1 VRHLILSLSIP
12 GILVVALL
20 IGGRGAA
27 PAAARGP
34 VLQIDMF
41 GSEQVPPVE
50 TNAWGFIRF
59 FFEEDLSAAEVT
71 VDVKGLSGGQILG
84 ADIHRG
90 RSGLNGPVV
99 YHLVDGD
106 FIVTSGHLDLT
117 AADLAEMR
125 AGAWYVSL
133 KTTRH
138 PEGELRGQIVLPSPV
153 TGPAPSAPPPV
164 QAATA
169 PAVPPLIRPPSTGS
183 AGLLP

>member
-1 VRHLILSLSIP
+1 MRHLILSLSVL
-12 GILVVALL
+12 GVLGGALL

-50 TNAWGFIRF
+50 TNAWAS
-59 FFEEDLSAAEVT
+59 SASSSRRT
-71 VDVKGLSGGQILG
+71 GRQILG

-90 RSGLNGPVV
+90 SSGVNGPVV

-117 AADLAEMR
+117 VADLAEMR

-138 PEGELRGQIVLPSPV
+138 PEGELRGQISLPSPV
-153 TGPAPSAPPPV
+153 TGPAPSAP
-164 QAATA
+164 